1 MARSGKK
8 RSRAASEPEATDTAE
23 TPSSS
28 LVKRFKGDMS
38 PKDKD
43 AQWVEDHEYGEL
55 NDVQILGEF
64 FCFSI
69 SNTILICCRETIGGV
84 ESPMLCPLQSPRDL

>member
-1 MARSGKK
+1 MARTGKK
-8 RSRAASEPEATDTAE
+8 HSCAVSKPEATDTAE

-28 LVKRFKGDMS
+28 PVKRFKEDLS

-55 NDVQILGEF
+55 NDVQILGKF
-64 FCFSI
+64 FLCFNI
-69 SNTILICCRETIGGV
+69 
-84 ESPMLCPLQSPRDL
+84 